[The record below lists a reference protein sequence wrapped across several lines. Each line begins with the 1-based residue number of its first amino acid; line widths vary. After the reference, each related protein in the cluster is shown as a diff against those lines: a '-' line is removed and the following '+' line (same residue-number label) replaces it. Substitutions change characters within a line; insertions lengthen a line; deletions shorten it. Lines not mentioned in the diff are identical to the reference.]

1 MDSVELTKIKEYQR
15 EFLALYD
22 KKLHIDWMAMKGLPR
37 YERGIIVRGEDD
49 RRPLDPQQ
57 LLDECVTKHKADINI
72 IRDRK
77 HRLQYSEYDK
87 EKKAVMEY
95 SSLILYNKI
104 NIRKA
109 AKLINRDR
117 TCLYHYSGVK

>member
-37 YERGIIVRGEDD
+37 FERGIIVRDEDD

-57 LLDECVTKHKADINI
+57 LLNECLTKHDADINI

-77 HRLQYSEYDK
+77 HRLQYSE
-87 EKKAVMEY
+87 
-95 SSLILYNKI
+95 
-104 NIRKA
+104 
-109 AKLINRDR
+109 
-117 TCLYHYSGVK
+117 

>member
-37 YERGIIVRGEDD
+37 YERGIIVRSEEDK
-49 RRPLDPQQ
+49 RPLDPQD
-57 LLDECVTKHKADINI
+57 LLNECLKKHKADINI
-72 IRDRK
+72 IKDRK
-77 HRLQYSEYDK
+77 NRLQFGALHK
-87 EKKAVMEY
+87 EKRAVMEY
-95 SSLILYNKI
+95 SSLILYNKL
-104 NIRKA
+104 NVREA

-117 TCLYHYSGVK
+117 TCLYHYSGLK